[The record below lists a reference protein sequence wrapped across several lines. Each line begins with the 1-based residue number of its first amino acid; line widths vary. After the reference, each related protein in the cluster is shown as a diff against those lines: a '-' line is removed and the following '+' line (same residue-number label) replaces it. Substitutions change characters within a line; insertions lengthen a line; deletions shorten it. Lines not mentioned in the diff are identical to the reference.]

1 MPVTLRK
8 TSKAESAAV
17 APAVGDVRLTDKPS
31 VSAPP
36 RDLAELSPRLNCLV
50 SGRHAV
56 LADVADDAIEHPY
69 EIAFG
74 AAPRFASRC
83 AVSLS
88 SVVRLARILGF
99 KGFRD
104 MRGFYRRHL
113 RHGRCREDDRPLTCS
128 YSGPAEAMH
137 MGPSSEDDA
146 FPRSDGAS

>member
-17 APAVGDVRLTDKPS
+17 APAGGAVRLTDKPG

-50 SGRHAV
+50 SGRRAV
-56 LADVADDAIEHPY
+56 LADVADYAIEHPY

-74 AAPRFASRC
+74 AAPRVASRC

-113 RHGRCREDDRPLTCS
+113 R
-128 YSGPAEAMH
+128 
-137 MGPSSEDDA
+137 
-146 FPRSDGAS
+146 